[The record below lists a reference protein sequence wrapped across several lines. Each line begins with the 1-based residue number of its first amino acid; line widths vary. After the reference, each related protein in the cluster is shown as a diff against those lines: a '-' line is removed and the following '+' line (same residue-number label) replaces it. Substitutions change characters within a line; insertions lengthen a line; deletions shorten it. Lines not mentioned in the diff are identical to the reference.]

1 MYRAASA
8 HPTAGMHW
16 EPVADDCVTTFKSGK
31 LQWHGI

>member
-16 EPVADDCVTTFKSGK
+16 LPVGLDWVTR
-31 LQWHGI
+31 LIAA